1 MQKWN
6 IMSNHEVKDMKKVY
20 KALFIVLCV
29 VTCLVLFVFEL
40 YRETSDPVQTFET
53 TNPSIA
59 ADGNT
64 LVSAHRSGAGIF
76 PENTLM
82 AFEGCMESE
91 EFKTD
96 IYEFDLH
103 ITKDGVLILSHDSS
117 LDRMTNAEEVFG
129 YSGVK
134 IADLTYEEI
143 RTLNFGEGF
152 KDSDGNYPYAGLH
165 GEFIPENLRA
175 LSLENALDY
184 LESNGGFGYII
195 EIKNSGELGYKA
207 TDELYRIL
215 TERNMISKVVVG
227 TFNGEVT
234 KYIDENYPDM
244 LRSASIVEAVFFFL
258 RATFNI
264 PADEDTFKYDALQV
278 PSMAVVLNLASTRVI
293 NYAHEHNLAMQYWT
307 INDPYECARIAA
319 NGGDAIMSDYPDMAY
334 AVVHGT
340 YEW

>member
-1 MQKWN
+1 MKA
-6 IMSNHEVKDMKKVY
+6 MKKAY
-20 KALFIVLCV
+20 KALFIFVCV
-29 VTCLVLFVFEL
+29 ICALVLLVFEL
-40 YRETSDPVQTFET
+40 YRETTEPVAIY
-53 TNPSIA
+53 PSESSILIG
-59 ADGNT
+59 DGKT

-82 AFEGCMESE
+82 AFQGCMESE
-91 EFKTD
+91 DFATD

-129 YSGVK
+129 YSGVR

-152 KDSDGNYPYAGLH
+152 RAPDGTYPYAGLH

-184 LESNGGFGYII
+184 LESNGSFGYII
-195 EIKNSGELGYKA
+195 EIKNSGDNGKKA

-215 TERNMISKVVVG
+215 HERNMLGKVVVG
-227 TFNGEVT
+227 TFHAEIT
-234 KYIDENYPDM
+234 QYMDDTYPDM
-244 LRSASIVEAVFFFL
+244 QRSASAFEAVFFFL

-264 PADEDTFKYDALQV
+264 PAKEDTFKFKAMQV

-293 NYAHEHNLAMQYWT
+293 NYAHENNIAMQYWT
-307 INDPYECARIAA
+307 INDPYECARIAR

-334 AVVHGT
+334 EVVHGT

>member
-1 MQKWN
+1 
-6 IMSNHEVKDMKKVY
+6 MKLIYKLLFSLLCIAICLGSLVY
-20 KALFIVLCV
+20 A
-29 VTCLVLFVFEL
+29 L
-40 YRETSDPVQTFET
+40 YRETNDPIMSYQT

-59 ADGNT
+59 ENKT

-82 AFEGCMESE
+82 AFEGCLESE
-91 EFKTD
+91 DFKTD

-117 LDRMTNAEEVFG
+117 LDRMTNAEDVFG
-129 YSGVK
+129 YADVK

-143 RTLNFGEGF
+143 RQLNFGEGF
-152 KDSDGNYPYAGLH
+152 KGTEGNYPYAGLH
-165 GEFIPENLRA
+165 GDFIPENLRA

-184 LESNGGFGYII
+184 LESNGSFGYII
-195 EIKNSGELGYKA
+195 EIKNGGELGYKA

-215 TERNMISKVVVG
+215 TERNMLEKAVVG
-227 TFNGEVT
+227 TFNAEVT
-234 KYIDENYPDM
+234 SYIDEQYPDM
-244 LRSASIVEAVFFFL
+244 LRSASAVEAVFFFI

-264 PADEDTFKYDALQV
+264 PAKEDTFKFEAMQV

-293 NYAHEHNLAMQYWT
+293 NYAHANNIAMQYWT
-307 INDPYECARIAA
+307 INDPHECARIAK

-334 AVVHGT
+334 EVVHGT
-340 YEW
+340 YQW